1 MAYGCCDCDCK
12 NSVMDPH
19 RGRARGL
26 SAKRIA
32 ATLGGEACRGGE
44 GRGGGRRAAQADKG
58 CGLRSA
64 QKTPALEAWCQQ
76 QQ

>member
-1 MAYGCCDCDCK
+1 MACGCCNCDCK

-44 GRGGGRRAAQADKG
+44 GRGEEAGEGQHRRTRAMV

-64 QKTPALEAWCQQ
+64 VCTEDACSGG
-76 QQ
+76 